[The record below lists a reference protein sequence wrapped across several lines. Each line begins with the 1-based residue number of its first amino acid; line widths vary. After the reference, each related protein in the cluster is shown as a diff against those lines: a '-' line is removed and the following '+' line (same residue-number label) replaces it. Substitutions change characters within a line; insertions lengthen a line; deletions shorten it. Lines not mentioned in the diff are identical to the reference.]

1 MAYLPLVL
9 LIVVA
14 GLIIAHVASKAARPW
29 AWKAAAAVALLALPV
44 QAWLGLKWAPAER
57 DMGDVYRIIYMH
69 VPQVWMA
76 LFALTLNFGCSVAF
90 LFRKSWVT
98 DALAEASAEVGV
110 VFGVLGVTLGAIW
123 AKPTWGVYWD
133 WDPRLTTAAIMIV
146 IYAGYLALRKFIED
160 PDKRAAWSAVL
171 GIFAFVDLPVLWY
184 SVKWW
189 KSLHQ
194 VQSTTKTVDPDMQLV
209 LRFSTV
215 TLLALLFVFVVL
227 RFRIAFQAREAETT
241 PPTVPAR

>member
-1 MAYLPLVL
+1 MASIPFVLGALV
-9 LIVVA
+9 V
-14 GLIIAHVASKAARPW
+14 GLIIAHSAVASVRAW
-29 AWKAAAAVALLALPV
+29 AWKAAAALVVLSLPV
-44 QAWLGLKWAPAER
+44 QAWLGLSWAPAER

-69 VPQVWMA
+69 VPHVWMA
-76 LFALTLNFGCSVAF
+76 LLALTLNFGCSVAF
-90 LFRKSWVT
+90 LFKKSWVT

-110 VFGVLGVTLGAIW
+110 YFGCVGVTLGAIW

-160 PDKRAAWSAVL
+160 PDKRATWSSVL

-194 VQSTTKTVDPDMQLV
+194 VQSSPKTVDPDMTVV
-209 LRFSTV
+209 LRWSAFTM
-215 TLLALLFVFVVL
+215 LALLFVFIVL
-227 RFRIAFQAREAETT
+227 RFRIALRAREAEVA
-241 PPTVPAR
+241 PPPVAAR